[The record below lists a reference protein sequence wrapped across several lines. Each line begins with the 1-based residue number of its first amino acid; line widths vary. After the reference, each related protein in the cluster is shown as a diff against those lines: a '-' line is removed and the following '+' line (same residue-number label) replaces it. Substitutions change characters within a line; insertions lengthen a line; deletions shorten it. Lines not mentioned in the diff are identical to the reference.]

1 MQNIDKALEDIET
14 LTQSVSFIDDIKGVH
29 YWKTH
34 YYSVVFDARISYR
47 FSKKQK
53 LSLICNNI
61 GNTDYSLRPLKIEA
75 PRTTA
80 LQYVLTF

>member
-1 MQNIDKALEDIET
+1 MQNIDKAFEELEE
-14 LTQSVSFIDDIKGVH
+14 LTQALTFVDDLKAID

-34 YYSVVFDARISYR
+34 NGFHIFDARISYK
-47 FSKKQK
+47 FKKSQK
-53 LSLICNNI
+53 LSLICSNI
-61 GNTDYSLRPLKIEA
+61 FNVDYSLRPMKIES